1 MTVEDDRGHGFLP
14 RTRKSRAMLAI
25 LALTSPKPVLRVT
38 LAEMLWSRR
47 EKEQARASLR
57 QSVHELQDTLGPDWS
72 HLFQTDRHYLTLKG
86 NDLVVDAPSANK
98 TPDVSIEAMNRYS
111 HPLLEDLHGLDPA
124 FDRWLDEERLR
135 CQRIGR
141 TIGESLLAKAEDPRE
156 TIAAARGLL
165 ALDRAH
171 EGAWRAMMHGHA
183 VIGEHT
189 AALDCYNDCCNA
201 LIGAGTARPSR
212 ETEELAE
219 RLRDQAGGGQWGGQR
234 GNRTYETAPRVPSA
248 VSPVQPPVGGK
259 RDNGQLRLLVSP
271 LRVIGGDRDGFAMAL
286 SEEISA
292 GLSRFRWLSC
302 VPGGVEGAEVNV
314 MDADMV
320 LEGTV
325 QHAGNRVRTIVKLVD
340 RRIDGEIIWAGR
352 FDRIMTDPLSLQDE
366 LGASIV
372 AQIDPELMRHEGKRT
387 SQADSSQG
395 SARDL
400 LLRALPGIYR
410 LDQDSFLHARQLLRA
425 SLAADPDSS
434 ETNGWLAYWNLL
446 YVGQGWAEDS
456 EASSIEA
463 ARLAERAVMLDP
475 GDARALT
482 LAGHVRGFIDKRPEE
497 AIALHERAIALNPN
511 MALAWC
517 FSGLAYFYIGQHEE
531 ALRRIR
537 QAISLSPSDPHFFFF
552 DMALILP
559 SMMVGDHPG
568 AIAAGRRAIEMNP
581 QFSSSYK
588 GYLAV
593 LGHAGRQRDA
603 QDVLARL
610 MRLEPGFSVREA
622 VMRSPMQRTEDIDRY
637 AEGLRRAGLQE
648 SAGVNDAMP
657 PGKQPASQS
666 GTQSPA
672 IIIEHSRIDLVA
684 RAQHSPQ
691 RHAG

>member
-1 MTVEDDRGHGFLP
+1 MMRNH
-14 RTRKSRAMLAI
+14 AI
-25 LALTSPKPVLRVT
+25 
-38 LAEMLWSRR
+38 M
-47 EKEQARASLR
+47 
-57 QSVHELQDTLGPDWS
+57 
-72 HLFQTDRHYLTLKG
+72 
-86 NDLVVDAPSANK
+86 
-98 TPDVSIEAMNRYS
+98 
-111 HPLLEDLHGLDPA
+111 
-124 FDRWLDEERLR
+124 
-135 CQRIGR
+135 
-141 TIGESLLAKAEDPRE
+141 
-156 TIAAARGLL
+156 
-165 ALDRAH
+165 
-171 EGAWRAMMHGHA
+171 
-183 VIGEHT
+183 GEHA
-189 AALDCYNDCCNA
+189 AALDCYDACCNA
-201 LIGAGTARPSR
+201 LIGAGAARPSQ
-212 ETEELAE
+212 ETEELAD
-219 RLRDQAGGGQWGGQR
+219 RLRDQAGSSGVS
-234 GNRTYETAPRVPSA
+234 NRTREIAPQETAPQWLPA
-248 VSPVQPPVGGK
+248 VSPARLPSGPK

-271 LRVIGGDRDGFAMAL
+271 LRVIGGDRDGFATAL

-302 VPGGVEGAEVNV
+302 VPGGVEGAEANV
-314 MDADMV
+314 TDVEMV
-320 LEGTV
+320 LEGSV
-325 QHAGNRVRTIVKLVD
+325 QHVGNRVRTIVKLVD

-387 SQADSSQG
+387 ALADSSQG

-446 YVGQGWAEDS
+446 YVGQGWAENS
-456 EASSIEA
+456 EAAATEA
-463 ARLAERAVMLDP
+463 ARLAERAVMLDSS
-475 GDARALT
+475 DARALT

-517 FSGLAYFYIGQHEE
+517 FSGLAYFYTGQHQD

-552 DMALILP
+552 DMSLILP
-559 SMMVGDHPG
+559 SMMVGDHAG

-581 QFSSSYK
+581 QFSSTYK

-593 LGHAGRQRDA
+593 LGHTGRQRDA

-622 VMRSPMQRTEDIDRY
+622 VMRSPMQRAEDIERY

-648 SAGVNDAMP
+648 GGDLNDVLLR
-657 PGKQPASQS
+657 GKRPASQPESQPIGQS
-666 GTQSPA
+666 GGQSKA
-672 IIIEHSRIDLVA
+672 VIIEHSRIDLVA
-684 RAQHSPQ
+684 KAQHSPG